1 MTVIFHNYQLLANGR
16 TETVINKLI
25 SQVIF
30 FEKSNNFT
38 EVFVQFKDFNV
49 KAFHDDYFLFIGA
62 KYGEKI
68 CQCGA
73 LVPNQCF
80 KLSNMENENH
90 CNCDQKDAVDRQDSG
105 FITNMVC
112 GALK

>member
-1 MTVIFHNYQLLANGR
+1 MDGPKWSKTNLFHRYN
-16 TETVINKLI
+16 
-25 SQVIF
+25 F
-30 FEKSNNFT
+30 FFVKSNNFT
-38 EVFVQFKDFNV
+38 EVFQRRNFNV

-105 FITNMVC
+105 FITNMVS

>member
-1 MTVIFHNYQLLANGR
+1 MDGPKWSKTNLFHRYFFLNQ
-16 TETVINKLI
+16 II
-25 SQVIF
+25 SRKF
-30 FEKSNNFT
+30 
-38 EVFVQFKDFNV
+38 FKDGHFNV

-90 CNCDQKDAVDRQDSG
+90 CNCDQKDAVYRQDSG
-105 FITNMVC
+105 FITNMVNKW
-112 GALK
+112 GFGVTSTKT

>member
-1 MTVIFHNYQLLANGR
+1 MVK
-16 TETVINKLI
+16 NKLI
-25 SQVIF
+25 SQVLF
-30 FEKSNNFT
+30 FLNQIISRKF
-38 EVFVQFKDFNV
+38 FKDRHFNV

-105 FITNMVC
+105 FITNMVS
-112 GALK
+112 GAFE

>member
-1 MTVIFHNYQLLANGR
+1 MDGPKWSKTNLFHRYN
-16 TETVINKLI
+16 
-25 SQVIF
+25 F
-30 FEKSNNFT
+30 FVKSNNFT
-38 EVFVQFKDFNV
+38 EVFVKFNDFNV

-105 FITNMVC
+105 FITNMVS
-112 GALK
+112 GALNLHLQKPN